1 MYAHKISICLT
12 AIIVSVLTWSTDA
25 QVSQNNLRINSQL
38 DNPELLAF
46 AEDVERRIAGNDK
59 NKSNSKKNNNK
70 DNKNEEDKEKEK
82 REAEA
87 KMRETAE
94 PSSNPT
100 QEPTTPP
107 TSSPSI
113 SPTISPKP
121 TESPTTSP
129 SKFPTLSPTPL
140 FDRKLG
146 ETCSGDGSC
155 LSGNCFKP
163 ATSAPHGVCQCNLCT
178 EIGGCGECTGTFETC
193 QTQGDE
199 GKPNVCTPLRAYN
212 TDCERSEQC
221 ASGCCLKKQ
230 LFAPVCNVNRGH
242 AWWLRPYCM

>member
-178 EIGGCGECTGTFETC
+178 EIGGMYF
-193 QTQGDE
+193 
-199 GKPNVCTPLRAYN
+199 NHVCNNMVSYHN
-212 TDCERSEQC
+212 TYY
-221 ASGCCLKKQ
+221 Q
-230 LFAPVCNVNRGH
+230 LFTLVFALHTVIVNYSSLNFRMWRVH
-242 AWWLRPYCM
+242 WNF